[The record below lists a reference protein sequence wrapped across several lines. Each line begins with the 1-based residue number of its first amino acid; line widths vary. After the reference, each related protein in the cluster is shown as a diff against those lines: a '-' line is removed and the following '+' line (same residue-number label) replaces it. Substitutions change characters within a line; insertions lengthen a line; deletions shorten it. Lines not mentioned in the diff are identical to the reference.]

1 MYRACMDESL
11 NPGRQSQTRRHV
23 RRPSILPQ
31 PNHIPAFLLA
41 LPTHREGWLVARR
54 VRVVRRLLAVVAW
67 TLCCMPV
74 QALLLLLPN
83 RVKKRF
89 PRIFWAVFIWL
100 LGIEVHVVG
109 KVAESDRSIVFIANH
124 SSWVDIP
131 LLGGVVEACFVA
143 KGEVAQWPVISWVA
157 RLGRTVFVSRNRGTT
172 ARERDG
178 MRARLVA
185 GDNLILFPEGTSS
198 DGSRVLPFRSAFFSV
213 AETRDD
219 RQSGVGPLI
228 QPVSL
233 VYDRVGGLPAGR
245 ASRPVFAWYGD
256 MDIASHFWRLGQYT
270 GLRATVL
277 LHAPMDPAAYADRK
291 QLAQAVWQ
299 VAADGAALLRQNR
312 PVASVEAAG
321 VAAPTLA
328 AEPQAA

>member
-1 MYRACMDESL
+1 
-11 NPGRQSQTRRHV
+11 
-23 RRPSILPQ
+23 
-31 PNHIPAFLLA
+31 
-41 LPTHREGWLVARR
+41 
-54 VRVVRRLLAVVAW
+54 
-67 TLCCMPV
+67 
-74 QALLLLLPN
+74 
-83 RVKKRF
+83 
-89 PRIFWAVFIWL
+89 
-100 LGIEVHVVG
+100 
-109 KVAESDRSIVFIANH
+109 
-124 SSWVDIP
+124 
-131 LLGGVVEACFVA
+131 
-143 KGEVAQWPVISWVA
+143 
-157 RLGRTVFVSRNRGTT
+157 
-172 ARERDG
+172 

-198 DGSRVLPFRSAFFSV
+198 DGSRVLPFRSAFFSN

-219 RQSGVGPLI
+219 RQSGAGPLI

-245 ASRPVFAWYGD
+245 ASRPLFAWYGD

-312 PVASVEAAG
+312 PVASRETAV
-321 VAAPTLA
+321 VASPALA